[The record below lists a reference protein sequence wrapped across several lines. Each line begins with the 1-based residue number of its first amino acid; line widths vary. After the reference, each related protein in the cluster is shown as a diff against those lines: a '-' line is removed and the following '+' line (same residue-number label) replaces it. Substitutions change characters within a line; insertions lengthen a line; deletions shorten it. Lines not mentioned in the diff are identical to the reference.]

1 MTASTTTPAVRRRR
15 IGPHRRCER
24 GTSAYARLPDG
35 RLVRFIQFN
44 EYDEFGTET
53 RVLIKRLGYRRYA
66 RGWHCSGMDHLAG
79 WLSDL
84 PAETWVSVNFASG
97 TWYVA

>member
-1 MTASTTTPAVRRRR
+1 MAATTLTVRRRR

-35 RLVRFIQFN
+35 RLVRFILIN

-53 RVLIKRLGYRRYA
+53 RVLIKRLGHRRYA
-66 RGWHCSGMDHLAG
+66 RGRHCYGMDHLAG

-84 PAETWVSVNFASG
+84 PDETWVQVNFATG
-97 TWYVA
+97 AAHVA